1 MLYLEYAKFNGGVH
15 IFRFRPEITVLG
27 KFGPKM
33 KIVSSIRNLVPRL
46 IRIC

>member
-27 KFGPKM
+27 KFGPKNENCQFNP
-33 KIVSSIRNLVPRL
+33 KFGA
-46 IRIC
+46 